1 MALRSAACVL
11 LRAAVDAGLKHHAR
25 GLRCTAV
32 LGHRSP
38 PLGPMPNED
47 IDWTQLDSLEKY
59 RSYTRYVRA
68 AEEADRRDVWWK
80 TWRKYREEETKEAVA
95 PVNIGLPYQRPSR
108 KAEVKERKKV
118 MQENKKNP
126 EMERDNRLRTF
137 RISLDRVKAQWE
149 KTNGPF
155 HIRRLAEHY
164 RIYQDLFPMAY
175 FVPRVMLHVAYGDD
189 SSAVVH
195 FGNHLTPSQAAKAPQ
210 IRFEAEENSLWTLL
224 LTSPDE
230 HLLDGEQEYLHW
242 LVGNIPGNSVTSGEE
257 ICHYISPFPA
267 RGTGLHRYAYILF
280 KQDGPVDFSADIR
293 PAPCYCLKHRTFRTI
308 DFYRRHQDVITPS
321 GLAFF
326 QCQWDQSVT
335 RTFHE
340 LLNMREPVFEY
351 NRPPVYHPPQKK
363 YPHGQP
369 LRYLDR
375 YRDGAENT
383 YGIY

>member
-1 MALRSAACVL
+1 MALRGAVCVL
-11 LRAAVDAGLKHHAR
+11 LRAAGDASRRHHAR
-25 GLRCTAV
+25 GLRSTAV
-32 LGHRSP
+32 LGHWSP

-47 IDWTQLDSLEKY
+47 IDGTQLDSLEKY

-80 TWRKYREEETKEAVA
+80 TYRTYREEETKEAVA

-108 KAEVKERKKV
+108 KTEVKERKKIV
-118 MQENKKNP
+118 RENKRSL
-126 EMERDNRLRTF
+126 EIERENRLRTF
-137 RISLDRVKAQWE
+137 RISLDRVKTQWE

-155 HIRRLAEHY
+155 HIKRLAEHY

-175 FVPRVMLHVAYGDD
+175 FLPRVMLHVAYGDD
-189 SSAVVH
+189 SDAVVH
-195 FGNHLTPSQAAKAPQ
+195 FGNHLTASQAAQAPR

-242 LVGNIPGNSVTSGEE
+242 LVGNIPGNAVTSGEE
-257 ICHYISPFPA
+257 ICDYISPFPA
-267 RGTGLHRYAYILF
+267 RGTGFHRYAYILF
-280 KQDGPVDFSADIR
+280 KQDGPVDFSAEIR
-293 PAPCYCLKHRTFRTI
+293 PSPCYCLKQRTFRTL
-308 DFYRRHQDVITPS
+308 DFYRKHQDIITPA

-335 RTFHE
+335 QTFHE

-375 YRDGAENT
+375 YRDGAQHT

>member
-1 MALRSAACVL
+1 MALRSTACVL

-25 GLRCTAV
+25 GLRCSAV

-80 TWRKYREEETKEAVA
+80 TWRKYREEETKEG
-95 PVNIGLPYQRPSR
+95 ILPYQRPSR
-108 KAEVKERKKV
+108 KTEVKERKKV

-137 RISLDRVKAQWE
+137 RISLDRVKTQWE

-155 HIRRLAEHY
+155 HIQRLAEHY

-195 FGNHLTPSQAAKAPQ
+195 FGNHLTPSQAAQAPQ

-242 LVGNIPGNSVTSGEE
+242 LVGNIPGNAVTSGEE

-267 RGTGLHRYAYILF
+267 RGTGFHRYAFILF
-280 KQDGPVDFSADIR
+280 KQNGPVDFSADVR
-293 PAPCYCLKHRTFRTI
+293 PAPCYCLKHRTFRTF
-308 DFYRRHQDVITPS
+308 DFYRRHQDVITPA

-375 YRDGAENT
+375 YRDGAQNT